1 MLVNSDQANDK
12 VTQRSRTGFCIFII
26 MACEMWHMK
35 RQATV
40 ECAVFGVEFVA
51 LKQGTE
57 ASRALQY
64 KLHMMGIPIVRPTY
78 TYGDNM
84 STIHNMQCPDSTL
97 KRKSNSICNHAVLE
111 AVAMQE
117 ILTRHVKFNENPV
130 DLLTQ
135 VVSGG
140 IKRQNLIR
148 MYLYDIADN
157 E

>member
-1 MLVNSDQANDK
+1 MVTYLNNVPNNAPEPRGKEIELHMFVNSDQANDK

-51 LKQGTE
+51 LKQGTD
-57 ASRALQY
+57 ASCALQY

-97 KRKSNSICNHAVLE
+97 KRKSNSICNHAVCCLG
-111 AVAMQE
+111 M
-117 ILTRHVKFNENPV
+117 RRG
-130 DLLTQ
+130 
-135 VVSGG
+135 S
-140 IKRQNLIR
+140 LI
-148 MYLYDIADN
+148 
-157 E
+157 